1 MFYCS
6 VLEVYLSSKMSYKP
20 YNSKNSTPVAAT
32 ASPRTDVKIVQKSKP
47 KQPSVDQLMD
57 KITEQSEEIK
67 RLRTFVDAQSLHLV
81 QIQENYAALEKRV
94 IKNEKANIRTSS
106 LFMVKDRVI
115 DELTQQLNKMQ
126 QYTRR
131 YSVSI
136 AGLKKDK
143 YEKYDDLK
151 KEIHSLI
158 EKTDGVVSTD
168 DVDKFHRDGPQFGSK
183 QDVILRFKSHA
194 AKEAF
199 YNNRKKIAGE
209 NVKIRPSLTDGTKQL
224 MKATNEATKDYAS
237 LQNPPEFVLPDI
249 HGNLLMKM
257 KNRSRLGLFV
267 KFRNMETFRTNV
279 LLAQHTDE
287 IDDAFDA
294 YDVSSS
300 EDEHAIGPFFS

>member
-1 MFYCS
+1 
-6 VLEVYLSSKMSYKP
+6 MSY
-20 YNSKNSTPVAAT
+20 
-32 ASPRTDVKIVQKSKP
+32 PRT
-47 KQPSVDQLMD
+47 
-57 KITEQSEEIK
+57 TW
-67 RLRTFVDAQSLHLV
+67 
-81 QIQENYAALEKRV
+81 
-94 IKNEKANIRTSS
+94 TSS
-106 LFMVKDRVI
+106 I
-115 DELTQQLNKMQ
+115 
-126 QYTRR
+126 
-131 YSVSI
+131 
-136 AGLKKDK
+136 
-143 YEKYDDLK
+143 
-151 KEIHSLI
+151 
-158 EKTDGVVSTD
+158 
-168 DVDKFHRDGPQFGSK
+168 DGPQFGSK